1 MKKRKTQQ
9 RAEHRSTKPILVR
22 FPHALIPLIDRAVE
36 VEDLDRSKFIRHAVR
51 EKLERSGLGA
61 PTAA

>member
-1 MKKRKTQQ
+1 MKKRNNASAVERK
-9 RAEHRSTKPILVR
+9 STKPILVR
-22 FPHALIPLIDRAVE
+22 FPHELIPLIDRAVL

-61 PTAA
+61 ITTA